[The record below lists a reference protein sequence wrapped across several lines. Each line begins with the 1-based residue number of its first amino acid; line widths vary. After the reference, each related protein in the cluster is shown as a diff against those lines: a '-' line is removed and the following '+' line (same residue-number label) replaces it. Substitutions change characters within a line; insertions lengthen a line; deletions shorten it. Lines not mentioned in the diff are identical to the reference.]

1 MGTGLDHVF
10 IVHFDELMCDMCEYI
25 YMVDVFGTLGLKN
38 INLGVRGKKKTEHD
52 SSGICT
58 TSWTRKEISI

>member
-1 MGTGLDHVF
+1 MYSLCM
-10 IVHFDELMCDMCEYI
+10 FDELMCDMCDDLCENI
-25 YMVDVFGTLGLKN
+25 YMVDVFGTQGLKN
-38 INLGVRGKKKTEHD
+38 ITLGVRGKKKTEHD